1 MPKPESADVS
11 TERLETMLCLEMPEL
26 AVNELVWVQEVVE
39 VWELAQLQANA
50 AQLDPI
56 PKGAYLQ
63 VLQVTLCG
71 AALISLVLLQSS
83 QELRFLC
90 II

>member
-1 MPKPESADVS
+1 
-11 TERLETMLCLEMPEL
+11 MPEL
-26 AVNELVWVQEVVE
+26 AVNDLVWVQEVVE

-71 AALISLVLLQSS
+71 AALICLLLLQSS
-83 QELRFLC
+83 QELKFLC